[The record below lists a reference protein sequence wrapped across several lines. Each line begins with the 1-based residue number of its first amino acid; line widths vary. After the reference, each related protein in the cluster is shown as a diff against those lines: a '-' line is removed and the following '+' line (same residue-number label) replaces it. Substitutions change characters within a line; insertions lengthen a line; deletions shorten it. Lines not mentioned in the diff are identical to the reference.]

1 MATLSDQLVRNL
13 LDGRYVATLATQNP
27 DGSTHQVAV
36 WYWFDGHHIFIAT
49 SGRSRK
55 ARNLQSSPKTSL
67 MIDARD
73 PAASFGINVAG
84 TAKLLRDEASRQANA
99 SIHRK
104 YLSEAAISDPRV
116 GPVFASW
123 DDVTIQI
130 APVSVIAWD
139 MRVADRQAFGGAFA
153 SNPTYML
160 PLER

>member
-1 MATLSDQLVRNL
+1 MATLSDELVRKL

-27 DGSTHQVAV
+27 DGSIHQVAV
-36 WYWFDGHHIFIAT
+36 WYWFDGNHIFIAT
-49 SGRSRK
+49 AARSRK
-55 ARNLQSSPKTSL
+55 ARNLQSNPKISL

-73 PAASFGINVAG
+73 PAASFGINVVGVAE
-84 TAKLLRDEASRQANA
+84 LLRDEASRQANER
-99 SIHRK
+99 IHRK
-104 YLSEAAISDPRV
+104 YLSDAAITDPRV

-130 APVSVIAWD
+130 TPASVVAWD

-153 SNPTYML
+153 ANPTYML